1 MIKAIIFDLD
11 DTLYDQKSPLI
22 TAVNQTLQRTLTAE
36 QANVVFQRFHEFN
49 DQTFNRVTG
58 QELTLEAWQTAR
70 MRHSLAELTSE
81 AVTTDWAI
89 QFQMA
94 YQRALTNIQ
103 LFDGLAATL
112 TRLSHCFKIGIITN
126 GPAATQRNKL
136 HQLQIEHYVHPDHI
150 FISEEL
156 GIAKPDPSI
165 FTTWAHQVG
174 VRANEAVYVGDNAQ
188 LDVTSASHA
197 GWQTFWFNH
206 RENNQAQPA
215 VIPDQIIQSAAEL
228 NELLLALVAAAAPTA
243 CPNH

>member
-11 DTLYDQKSPLI
+11 DTLYNQKSPFI
-22 TAVNQTLQRTLTAE
+22 TALTQTLHRSLTADE
-36 QANVVFQRFHEFN
+36 QAQVFKRFHDFN
-49 DQTFNRVTG
+49 DQTFDQVKD
-58 QELTLEAWQTAR
+58 QALTLEAWQTAR
-70 MRHSLAELTSE
+70 IRYALTAITPEPIS
-81 AVTTDWAI
+81 TDWAI

-94 YQRALTNIQ
+94 YQRALKNIQ

-112 TRLSHCFKIGIITN
+112 TRLSRCFKIGIITN
-126 GPAATQRNKL
+126 GPAQIQRDKL

-174 VRANEAVYVGDNAQ
+174 IKANEAVYVGDNAS
-188 LDVTSASHA
+188 LDMTSAKHA

-206 RENNQAQPA
+206 RQNDQVQPT
-215 VIPDQIIQSAAEL
+215 VIPDQIIQTPAEL
-228 NELLLALVAAAAPTA
+228 NELLLALVQAAAR
-243 CPNH
+243 